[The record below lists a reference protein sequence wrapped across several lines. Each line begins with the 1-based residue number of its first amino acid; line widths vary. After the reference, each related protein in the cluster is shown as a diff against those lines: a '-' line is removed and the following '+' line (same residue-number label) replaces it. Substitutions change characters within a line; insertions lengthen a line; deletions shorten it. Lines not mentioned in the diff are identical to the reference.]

1 MLEAAMPTEADKPA
15 PSASEAYAILD
26 VRRAIFGFLSRW
38 SLAKCMRLHKDGVE
52 EVMRELYHT
61 MEYNTVVLRRN
72 QIAIQ
77 ASGSLFCS
85 ARFPVPL

>member
-1 MLEAAMPTEADKPA
+1 MATEADKPT
-15 PSASEAYAILD
+15 PFASEAYANLD
-26 VRRAIFGFLSRW
+26 VRRAIFGFLSRK

-61 MEYNTVVLRRN
+61 MEYNAVVLRKN

-85 ARFPVPL
+85 PIIPVPR